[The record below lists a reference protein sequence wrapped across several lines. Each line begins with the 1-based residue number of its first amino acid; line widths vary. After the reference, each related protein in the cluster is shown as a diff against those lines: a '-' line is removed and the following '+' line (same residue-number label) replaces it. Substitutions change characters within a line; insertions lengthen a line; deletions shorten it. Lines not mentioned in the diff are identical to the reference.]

1 MPENSKIESEQY
13 VNGTYTNGGMA
24 YDTIIGLPGVELVI
38 GTAWDGTPLHG
49 NALETAPDGY
59 GVVHAAYNLEGENAL
74 FDAQRICEAWNA
86 ANKDTC
92 NA

>member
-1 MPENSKIESEQY
+1 MAENSKIESEQY
-13 VNGTYTNGGMA
+13 VNDTYTNGGMA

-38 GTAWDGTPLHG
+38 GTARGGAPLHG

-59 GVVHAAYNLEGENAL
+59 GVVHASYRLEGENAL

-86 ANKDTC
+86 LNKEPTP
-92 NA
+92 